1 MTRRLVPELLLALL
15 AMACAWPLFVVDHPP
30 IQDLPQHLAAM
41 RVLVDYHD
49 PALRFAEFFEVDLLR
64 TQYLAYY
71 GVVRV
76 LGLALPVELAN
87 RLVLAAAIGLLAP
100 GLRAAAVNLPAPALV
115 VGLPRHEHV
124 VVSELPVRGDGGV
137 DPKVREGVGGL
148 VARARARRDAG

>member
-1 MTRRLVPELLLALL
+1 VTRRLVPELLLALL
-15 AMACAWPLFVVDHPP
+15 AVACAWPLFVVDHPP

-76 LGLALPVELAN
+76 LGTGA
-87 RLVLAAAIGLLAP
+87 
-100 GLRAAAVNLPAPALV
+100 
-115 VGLPRHEHV
+115 
-124 VVSELPVRGDGGV
+124 VRGARQPAGAGRRHRGHAV
-137 DPKVREGVGGL
+137 CH
-148 VARARARRDAG
+148 ARACCERSGATSGCAC